1 MLFVFLYKTGCGS
14 EEKKQNWRFVFFLL
28 SPCTIFARVFNG
40 RFIPLNLKPLLMRPF
55 LSLYIIG
62 VLLTFAA
69 CVSEDAPDAELVAD
83 RGDVVRVGQALPAFN
98 VQLSDGTPA
107 GNLQCRGKQSVIVFF
122 HTTCPD
128 CRRELAEL
136 QQVYAE
142 RGDSVYFLCIS
153 RQQPA
158 EEIET
163 YWQDNRLTLPYSAQP
178 DRAVYNLF
186 ATAYI
191 PRVYVADTATVVR
204 TVFVEQMGA
213 DGLRAALDE
222 LN

>member
-1 MLFVFLYKTGCGS
+1 
-14 EEKKQNWRFVFFLL
+14 
-28 SPCTIFARVFNG
+28 
-40 RFIPLNLKPLLMRPF
+40 MRPVSF
-55 LSLYIIG
+55 LYIIG
-62 VLLTFAA
+62 VLLCFSA
-69 CVSEDAPDAELVAD
+69 CVSEDAPDAEPVAS
-83 RGDVVRVGQALPAFN
+83 RGDVVRV
-98 VQLSDGTPA
+98 VQLSDGSTA
-107 GNLQCRGKQSVIVFF
+107 GNSQCRGKQSVIVFF

-142 RGDSVYFLCIS
+142 RGDSVCFLCIS

-158 EEIET
+158 EEVAS
-163 YWQDNRLTLPYSAQP
+163 YWQENSLTLPYSAQP

-213 DGLRAALDE
+213 GQLRAALDE
-222 LN
+222 LK

>member
-1 MLFVFLYKTGCGS
+1 
-14 EEKKQNWRFVFFLL
+14 
-28 SPCTIFARVFNG
+28 
-40 RFIPLNLKPLLMRPF
+40 MRPVSF
-55 LSLYIIG
+55 LYIIG
-62 VLLTFAA
+62 VLLCFSA
-69 CVSEDAPDAELVAD
+69 CVSEDAPDAEPAVG
-83 RGDVVRVGQALPAFN
+83 RGDVVRVGQALPAFS

-142 RGDSVYFLCIS
+142 RGDSVCFLCIS

-158 EEIET
+158 EEVAS
-163 YWQDNRLTLPYSAQP
+163 YWQENSLTLPYSAQP

-204 TVFVEQMGA
+204 TLFVEQMGA
-213 DGLRAALDE
+213 DRLRAALDE
-222 LN
+222 LK